1 MHVCMHACMHACM
14 YVRMYVRMCVG
25 VYIHTHMH
33 MCVQLSV
40 YPIAYLLPTASNEP
54 IQNILVYEAFVPTTK
69 QSQRL
74 LSVPMLPA

>member
-1 MHVCMHACMHACM
+1 MNVCVYVCMHVYMHVC
-14 YVRMYVRMCVG
+14 
-25 VYIHTHMH
+25 VYRHTHTH

-40 YPIAYLLPTASNEP
+40 YPIAYLLPTASDEP
-54 IQNILVYEAFVPTTK
+54 IQNILVYEAFVPTTT

>member
-1 MHVCMHACMHACM
+1 MHACMYVRMCVGVYACMHACM
-14 YVRMYVRMCVG
+14 YVCMHAYVHVC

-69 QSQRL
+69 
-74 LSVPMLPA
+74 